1 MQRHSR
7 LSRLAVAAL
16 LVGVS
21 PALALAQ
28 QSVTVSGRVTEG
40 ARNEPV
46 SRASVSIP
54 DLRMGAQTGLDGRYS
69 FTVPGDQARGQSV
82 TVTARRIGYAASSL
96 TVSLSG
102 NAVVADFH
110 LAPVAAELTATVIT
124 GLGVERE
131 KSKVGTAQQQLTS
144 TELNQTKSI
153 NLIEQLEGKVSGVQ
167 ITGSGTQGGSTSI
180 IIRGANSI
188 TGNNQPLFIVDGVPI
203 SNAGRGSSPNGGYDY
218 GSAISD
224 LNPDDIATM
233 SILKGPNAAA
243 LYGSRGA
250 NGAIIITTKKGP
262 STSGRV
268 RTEITSSFSW
278 DKPSILPTYQ
288 NQYGQGAGGEFMFV
302 DGAGSGVNDGL
313 DQSFGPKLDGRTT
326 GCTFKPGTTDYDTS
340 APCLQFTSPNAA
352 SPWIAHP
359 DNVKSFFET
368 GHTMSNT
375 LAMSGGSD
383 RVTARISVGRDNI
396 KGYIPNNDFSKTS
409 GLINGTVR
417 VSSKLTTDGSLSYV
431 SNIAMNRPGVGY
443 NNGILE
449 QFVWFGRQVDMNAL
463 RQYQQ
468 GGASNGGPDN
478 REFNWN
484 YNYHNNP
491 LWMMYENPLRDSRDR
506 IRGAASANYQLAP
519 GVAVNLR
526 TGADIYRFNVDQHFA
541 PQNIQGN
548 GIDPAYFGGFTFL
561 NDYSKQVTS
570 DLSITAARDLSSKIS
585 VNATFGG
592 GTHQEQFNSNST
604 VTTGLSVAGIY
615 NVSNA
620 AVTPTL
626 GQFDSR
632 RQVNGIYGD
641 LAVTMFNWLTLEGTA
656 RNDWSSTL
664 PEDKNSYFYPSLS
677 ASAVL
682 TDAIPSLHNSF
693 ISFLKLRASNAHVGA
708 DADPYQLRTTYA
720 GLANKFSGLPQ
731 FSLQNFIANPT
742 LKPETT
748 DATEAGIEVGM
759 FNGRATLDF
768 SWYNKATRN
777 QIFTIPISP
786 TSGFQ
791 SKAVNAGKISNKG
804 IDFLLG
810 VTPVRTLGG
819 FEWTSTFNYSRNR
832 SMVDKLSPGIT
843 TFVIGSS
850 WYTNIEAREGEPY
863 GSIFGYPFARDSAT
877 GKIYTDG
884 GLTVL
889 GDRKVLGNIQPKWT
903 GGWSNSLKYKAFS
916 LNTLLDVRRGGNIV
930 SITNFFGEYAGV
942 LKSSLK
948 GREEDWDKPGVVVD
962 GIDINTGKP
971 NDINVP
977 AEYYFQNIFPVME
990 PYVYKA
996 DWVKLR
1002 ELRLGWDI
1010 PTGWASRLSA
1020 RAVNIA
1026 VTGRNLHTWTDVP
1039 NIDPEFSY
1047 TVGNFQGVEFAA
1059 LPNTRSW
1066 GLSFRITP

>member
-1 MQRHSR
+1 
-7 LSRLAVAAL
+7 VAAL
-16 LVGVS
+16 LFGVI
-21 PALALAQ
+21 PAAAYAQ
-28 QSVTVSGRVTEG
+28 QPVTVSGRVTAG
-40 ARNEPV
+40 TRNEPI
-46 SRASVSIP
+46 SQAQVSIP
-54 DLRMGAQTGLDGRYS
+54 ELRFGAQTGLDGRYS
-69 FTVPGDQARGQSV
+69 FTVPAESAHGQSV
-82 TVTARRIGYAASSL
+82 TVTARRIGYASSSL
-96 TVSLSG
+96 QVPLTG

-131 KSKVGTAQQQLTS
+131 KSKLGTAQQQLTS
-144 TELNQTKSI
+144 AELNQTKSI
-153 NLIEQLEGKVSGVQ
+153 NLIEQLEGKISGVQ
-167 ITGSGTQGGSTSI
+167 ITGAGTQGGSTNI

-188 TGNNQPLFIVDGVPI
+188 TGNNQPLFIVDGIPI
-203 SNAGRGSSPNGGYDY
+203 SNAGHGGNPNGGYDY

-233 SILKGPNAAA
+233 SVLKGPNAAA
-243 LYGSRGA
+243 LYGSRAA
-250 NGAIIITTKKGP
+250 NGVIVITTKKGP

-278 DKPSILPTYQ
+278 DKPSVLPTYQ
-288 NQYGQGAGGEFMFV
+288 NLYGQGAQGEFEFV
-302 DGAGSGVNDGL
+302 DGAGGGTNDFA
-313 DQSFGPKLDGRTT
+313 DQSFGPKLDGR
-326 GCTFKPGTTDYDTS
+326 
-340 APCLQFTSPNAA
+340 LINQFTGPNQ
-352 SPWIAHP
+352 PWVAHP
-359 DNVKSFFET
+359 DNVESFFNT

-383 RVTARISVGRDNI
+383 RVTARISLGRDNI
-396 KGYIPNNDFSKTS
+396 KGYIPNNTFSKTS

-417 VSSKLTTDGSLSYV
+417 VSSKLTTDGTLSYTH
-431 SNIAMNRPGVGY
+431 NTALNRPGVGY

-463 RQYQQ
+463 RNYSA
-468 GGASNGGPDN
+468 GGASNGGPSN

-484 YNYHNNP
+484 YNFHNNP
-491 LWMMYENPLRDSRDR
+491 FWMMYENPLQDTRDR
-506 IRGAASANYQLAP
+506 ILGSVSATYQILP
-519 GVAVNLR
+519 GVAATAR
-526 TGADIYRFNVDQHFA
+526 TGADVYRFNVDQRFA

-548 GIDPAYFGGFTFL
+548 GIDPNYFGGFTFI

-570 DLSITAARDLSSKIS
+570 DVSINAARDLGRNLSI
-585 VNATFGG
+585 NATL
-592 GTHQEQFNSNST
+592 GTGVHQEQFNNNSQL
-604 VTTGLSVAGIY
+604 TTGLSVAGIY

-632 RQVNGIYGD
+632 RQVNGVYGD
-641 LAVTMFNWLTLEGTA
+641 LAVSMFNNGWLTLEGTA

-664 PEDKNSYFYPSLS
+664 PKDKNSYFYPSVS
-677 ASAVL
+677 AAMVL
-682 TDAIPSLHNSF
+682 TDAIPSLKNDFVSF
-693 ISFLKLRASNAHVGA
+693 VKLRGSTARVGA
-708 DADPYQLRTTYA
+708 DAAPYQLRTTYG

-748 DATEAGIEVGM
+748 DALEAGLELSLL
-759 FNGRATLDF
+759 NGRTTLDF

-777 QIFTIPISP
+777 QIFTIPVSP

-791 SKAVNAGKISNKG
+791 SKAVNAGKITNKG

-810 VTPVRTLGG
+810 VTPVRTMGG
-819 FEWTSTFNYSRNR
+819 LEWVSTFNYSRNK
-832 SMVDKLSPGIT
+832 SLVDKLAPGIT

-863 GSIFGYPFARDSAT
+863 GSIFGYSFDRDSAT

-889 GDRKVLGNIQPKWT
+889 GARKVLGNIQPKWT
-903 GGWSNSLKYKAFS
+903 GGWNNSFKYKNFS
-916 LNTLLDVRRGGNIV
+916 LNTLFDIRRGGNIV
-930 SITNFFGEYAGV
+930 SITNFFGEYSGV
-942 LKSSLK
+942 LKSTLK
-948 GREEDWDKPGVVVD
+948 GREEDWNKPGVVVD
-962 GIDINTGKP
+962 GIDINTGQP
-971 NDINVP
+971 NTVNVT
-977 AEYYFQNIFPVME
+977 AENYFQNIFPVME

-996 DWVKLR
+996 DRVKLR
-1002 ELRLGWDI
+1002 ELRFGFDI
-1010 PTGWASRLSA
+1010 PTSWSSKLNA
-1020 RAVNIA
+1020 RSINIA

-1047 TVGNFQGVEFAA
+1047 SIGNFQGVEFAA
-1059 LPNTRSW
+1059 LPNARTW
-1066 GLSFRITP
+1066 GLSLRITP